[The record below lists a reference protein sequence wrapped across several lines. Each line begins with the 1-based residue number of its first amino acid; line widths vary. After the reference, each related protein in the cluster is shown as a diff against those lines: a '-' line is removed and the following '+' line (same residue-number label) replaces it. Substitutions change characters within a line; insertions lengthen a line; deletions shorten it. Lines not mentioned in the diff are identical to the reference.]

1 MSHNV
6 DASNVRYADRAK
18 LARLYEAEVERF
30 VATHPESA
38 KAHAKAA
45 GPMMNGVPMS
55 WMAKWPGPHPVYVAA
70 AKGSRFTDVDGIEY
84 VDFCLGDTGSMVGHS
99 PDASVAAIAKQLAQG
114 ITFMLP
120 TADATVAA
128 ATLAERFG
136 VPKWQFTLT
145 ATDANRHI
153 IRYARHVTGRRKIL
167 VHDFCYHGTVDETFA
182 NLDDA
187 GNTVSRE
194 NNIGA
199 PVDVAET
206 TVVVPFNDL
215 AAAEA
220 AFATGEVAAALIEPA
235 MTNIGIVLP
244 EPGYLEGMRELATK
258 YGVILIHD
266 ETHTLSEGVGGMT
279 ARRGLK
285 PDAVVLG
292 KTIGAGIPAGA
303 FGMSQELTNRVLASL
318 HLEHIDVGGVGGT
331 LAGNALSMAAVRATL
346 TEVLTPEAF
355 KGMEAL
361 CDVWTADVQGILDKY
376 GATWQVSQLGCRAE
390 YSFRPT
396 APINGR
402 EAADA
407 DDFELQQFLH
417 LHALN
422 RGILMTP
429 FHNMA
434 LMSPAHTLEDVKR
447 HTAHFEEAVAALF
460 G

>member
-1 MSHNV
+1 M
-6 DASNVRYADRAK
+6 AYADREK
-18 LARLYEAEVERF
+18 LAVLFDQEVELF
-30 VATHPESA
+30 QLNHPRSRERHD
-38 KAHAKAA
+38 KAQ
-45 GPMMNGVPMS
+45 GPMMSGVPMS
-55 WMAKWPGPHPVYVAA
+55 WMAKWPGGYPVYVES
-70 AKGSRFTDVDGIEY
+70 AKGSHFSDVDGIDY
-84 VDFCLGDTGSMVGHS
+84 VDFCLGDTGAMVGHS
-99 PDASVAAIAKQLAQG
+99 PDASVAAIKRQLDKG

-120 TADATVAA
+120 TESATAA
-128 ATLAERFG
+128 AQTLADRFG

-153 IRYARHVTGRRKIL
+153 LRYARHVTGRSKVV
-167 VHDFCYHGTVDETFA
+167 VHDYCYHGTVDETFA

-187 GNTVSRE
+187 GATVSRQ
-194 NNIGA
+194 NNIG
-199 PVDVAET
+199 PQVDPAHT
-206 TVVVPFNDL
+206 TIVVPFNDL
-215 AAAEA
+215 DAAER
-220 AFATGEVAAALIEPA
+220 AFATGEVAAMLIEPA

-244 EPGYLEGMRELATK
+244 EPGYLEGLRELTSK

-266 ETHTLSEGVGGMT
+266 ETHTLSEGPGGMT
-279 ARRGLK
+279 ARRHLH

-303 FGMSQELTNRVLASL
+303 FGMSAELTERVVNSL

-331 LAGNALSMAAVRATL
+331 LAGNALSMAAVAATL

-355 KGMEAL
+355 ESMEAL
-361 CDVWTADVQGILDKY
+361 CDVWTEDVQSIIDEF
-376 GATWQVSQLGCRAE
+376 GAPWQVSQLGCRAE
-390 YSFRPT
+390 YSFRAT
-396 APINGR
+396 APTTGR

-407 DDFELQQFLH
+407 DDFELQQYLH

-447 HTAHFEEAVAALF
+447 HTEHFRDAVQALF
-460 G
+460 A